1 MKRIF
6 SFLFILI
13 AATSYG
19 QEEFA
24 ATAFY
29 SDFKKIYADAQ
40 AGFIKYKGEKRQ
52 SEFEELNDEY
62 RVKLLLPLADSG
74 KIVFP
79 NTGNPY
85 VVYFFEPN
93 KNRLKVDQRAVS
105 LREAVLTA
113 YNAPLYSKSET
124 VMINDRP
131 LSNTWLFTT
140 AEETKNSAAVFRISI
155 YFADNRYYLSFEIRG
170 KVNE

>member
-1 MKRIF
+1 MKRTF
-6 SFLFILI
+6 TFLFILI
-13 AATSYG
+13 SSVSFG
-19 QEEFA
+19 QDEFA

-40 AGFIKYKGEKRQ
+40 AGFINYKGEKRQ

-62 RVKLLLPLADSG
+62 NVKFLLPLADSG

-79 NTGNPY
+79 NTANPY
-85 VVYFFEPN
+85 VVYYFEPG

-105 LREAVLTA
+105 LREAVVTA

-140 AEETKNSAAVFRISI
+140 AEETKNAAALFRISI
-155 YFADNRYYLSFEIRG
+155 YFTDNRYYLSFEIRG
-170 KVNE
+170 KNQ

>member
-1 MKRIF
+1 MKRTF
-6 SFLFILI
+6 PFLFILI

-19 QEEFA
+19 QDEFA

-29 SDFKKIYADAQ
+29 NDFKKIYVDAQ

-52 SEFEELNDEY
+52 SEFEDLNDEF

-85 VVYFFEPN
+85 VVYYFEPG
-93 KNRLKVDQRAVS
+93 KNRLKLDQRAVS
-105 LREAVLTA
+105 LREAVVTA
-113 YNAPLYSKSET
+113 YNAPLYSRSET
-124 VMINDRP
+124 VLVNDRP

-140 AEETKNSAAVFRISI
+140 AEETKNAAALFRISI
-155 YFADNRYYLSFEIRG
+155 YFKDNRYFLSFEIRG
-170 KVNE
+170 KAGE